1 MKAKE
6 TKTWE
11 TVFYRTRMSNPSDF
25 MQKKRSNLLQI
36 AQGKWRSQIIH
47 WYNMFLA
54 LKFVVITLIYAY
66 FNGKSLHLESIIIL
80 REKIFFLKKRQS
92 TFVYVH
98 KRHSWTASLCENY
111 YFCWN
116 FFLKNS
122 VSMTNGFHYPR
133 FFNISFKCPLSYIID
148 FLVIALKLKNRDF
161 FYCNSHQDLRGNV
174 FVLGTLNE
182 CVVF

>member
-36 AQGKWRSQIIH
+36 AQEKWRSQIIH

-98 KRHSWTASLCENY
+98 KRYSWTASLCENY

-116 FFLKNS
+116 FFLKI
-122 VSMTNGFHYPR
+122 VSAWQMVSIIPGFLTFLLNVPYHILL
-133 FFNISFKCPLSYIID
+133 ISL
-148 FLVIALKLKNRDF
+148 
-161 FYCNSHQDLRGNV
+161 
-174 FVLGTLNE
+174 
-182 CVVF
+182 